1 MLLENKEINLEIELF
16 YINNHSQEREE
27 IKKINN
33 NVKMFIVKQ
42 VEKNGLKVNVNR
54 GLLETKKGNFII
66 LNIYEDIKTKKLFAK
81 TLTVLTSKQLA
92 LSRNMN
98 KGKKER
104 GIVYNL
110 NIKKIQYEE
119 SFFDYQSFKDYL
131 NDDITS

>member
-1 MLLENKEINLEIELF
+1 MLENKEINLDIELL

-33 NVKMFIVKQ
+33 NIKMFIVKQ
-42 VEKNGLKVNVNR
+42 VEKNGIKVNVKR

-66 LNIYEDIKTKKLFAK
+66 LNIYENNKTKKLFAK

-98 KGKKER
+98 KGIKEK

-110 NIKKIQYEE
+110 NIKEIQYKEI
-119 SFFDYQSFKDYL
+119 FFDYESFKDYL
-131 NDDITS
+131 ND